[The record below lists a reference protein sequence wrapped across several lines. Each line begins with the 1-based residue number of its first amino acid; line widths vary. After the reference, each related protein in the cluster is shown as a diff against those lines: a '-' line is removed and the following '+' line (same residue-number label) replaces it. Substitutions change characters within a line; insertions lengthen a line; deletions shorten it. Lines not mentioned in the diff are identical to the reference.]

1 MPQWSAYLQAMVSQP
16 DAWLN
21 HAQAYGQL
29 ASAEGR
35 LWWRSVRRR
44 GLLMLISLSLASL
57 GLGLAAM
64 AFMAWVVV
72 GDQLSALQCAGLV
85 LPSALFLS
93 ASGLSLWGWHRTPV
107 HPAWDTLHEQ
117 WHADATWLLGRPE
130 SNR

>member
-1 MPQWSAYLQAMVSQP
+1 MPQWSAYVQAMVSQP
-16 DAWLN
+16 EVWLN

-35 LWWRSVRRR
+35 LWWQSVRRC
-44 GLLMLISLSLASL
+44 GLLMLVTLSLGAL
-57 GLGLAAM
+57 GLGLAGI

-72 GDQLSALQCAGLV
+72 GDQLTALQCAGLA
-85 LPSALFLS
+85 LPSALGLAGSALS
-93 ASGLSLWGWHRTPV
+93 AWCWHRTPV
-107 HPAWDTLHEQ
+107 HPAWQTLDEQ